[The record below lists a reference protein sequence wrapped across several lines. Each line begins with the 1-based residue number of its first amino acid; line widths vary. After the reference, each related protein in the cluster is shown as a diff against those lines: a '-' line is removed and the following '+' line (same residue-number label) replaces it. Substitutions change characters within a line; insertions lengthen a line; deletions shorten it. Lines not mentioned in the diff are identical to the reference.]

1 MNTRKP
7 EWLRVKIQ
15 GGHDSQKVKTLL
27 SDLNLNTVCLEAN
40 CPNQMECY
48 NRKTATF
55 MILGRN
61 CTRNCTFC
69 NVQKQ
74 SPDPVDINEP
84 KKIGLAVK
92 ALALKHAVIT
102 SVTRDDLPDGG
113 AAHFAEVVK
122 EIRKSAP
129 GVTIELLI
137 SDLSGNWDSL
147 KIIMESKPDIINH
160 NIETVPTLYSEVR
173 PMANYERSLDLL
185 EMAKKLMP
193 EVKTKSGIMLGLGET
208 NKQLIS
214 SFQDLLDHKCEIL
227 TLGQYLAPSS
237 AHIEVKEYIHPEVFK
252 ELKNIAM
259 KMGFKNV
266 ASSPLTR
273 SSYHADEL
281 I

>member
-27 SDLNLNTVCLEAN
+27 SDLNLNTVCMEAN

-74 SPDPVDINEP
+74 SPDSVDIREP
-84 KKIGLAVK
+84 KKIGLAIK

-185 EMAKKLMP
+185 EMAKNLMP

-208 NKQLIS
+208 NEQLIS

-227 TLGQYLAPSS
+227 TLGQYLSPSS
-237 AHIEVKEYIHPEVFK
+237 SHIEVKEYIHPDVFK

-259 KMGFKNV
+259 EMGFKNV

>member
-1 MNTRKP
+1 MITRKP

-15 GGHDSQKVKTLL
+15 GGQDSQKVKTLL
-27 SDLNLNTVCLEAN
+27 SDLNLNTVCLQAN

-74 SPDPVDINEP
+74 SPDLIDISEP
-84 KKIGLAVK
+84 QKIGLAVK

-113 AAHFAEVVK
+113 AKHFAEVVK
-122 EIRKSAP
+122 EIRESAP

-160 NIETVPTLYSEVR
+160 NIETVPTLYSKVR
-173 PMANYERSLDLL
+173 PMANYKRSLELL

-193 EVKTKSGIMLGLGET
+193 EIRTKSGIMLGLGET
-208 NKQLIS
+208 NEQLIS

-227 TLGQYLAPSS
+227 TLGQYLPPSS
-237 AHIEVKEYIHPEVFK
+237 EHIEVKKYIHPEVFQ